1 MMDVE
6 QTIPV
11 ESSTVLSKTD
21 QRRLERLAKL
31 AGRTP
36 QSMLRFVLR
45 DGFAACEESVLE
57 SQKADHEFATGKSFD
72 HAEVMRS
79 ARQLLNAHEKR
90 HGQAD

>member
-6 QTIPV
+6 QIIPA
-11 ESSTVLSKTD
+11 EFSTALSRTD

-36 QSMLRFVLR
+36 RSMLRFVLR

-57 SQKADHEFATGKSFD
+57 SQKADHEFAIGKSFE
-72 HAEVMRS
+72 HAEVMQS
-79 ARQLLNAHEKR
+79 ARQLLSSYAKR
-90 HGQAD
+90 AGQTD